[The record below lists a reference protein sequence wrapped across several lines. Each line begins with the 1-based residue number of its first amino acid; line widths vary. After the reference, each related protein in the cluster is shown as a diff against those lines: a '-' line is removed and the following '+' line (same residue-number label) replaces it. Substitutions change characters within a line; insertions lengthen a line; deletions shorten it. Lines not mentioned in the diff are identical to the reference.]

1 MTAVFLM
8 KLVVVITGFVF
19 LLVVF
24 YQFSRRRLVANIG
37 LGWFAFTVQLMLVGF
52 VPGLS
57 AWAAIIAPATF
68 FGLYC
73 LGFFALLGTL
83 LLSITVSKLIMRNH
97 ELAMQ
102 VSLLNQENEKIRKAI
117 YEQQLEEKP
126 SYSEI
131 A

>member
-1 MTAVFLM
+1 MTAVLLM
-8 KLVVVITGFVF
+8 KLMVAFTGFVF

-37 LGWFAFTVQLMLVGF
+37 LGWLAFTVQLMLVGCI
-52 VPGLS
+52 PRLS
-57 AWAAIIAPATF
+57 AWAEIIAPITF

-102 VSLLNQENEKIRKAI
+102 VSLLNQENEKIRRDM
-117 YEQQLEEKP
+117 EQHFKQVQP
-126 SYSEI
+126 SFPDI